1 MTVSNKHIIGR
12 LLFDVEYQNEQKTMD
27 LQEKISSMGKEDIP
41 DILEASLNKF
51 DKNYSYL
58 VIDRLTLELG
68 KINTEDLQNQLI
80 LKFKRELDKQL
91 NDITSADPPLQ
102 DTTKLDDD
110 QSRFYILKYFLRTGR
125 LPWFI
130 EQVNFSLEDEFADL
144 LYEEHEQFIHF
155 IKENIQ
161 DVYFR
166 QRLIFQFEENF
177 VLDLLKKIY
186 PERVDRINSIRY
198 TFPMHYKIFIS
209 SGSSIQSFEKQ
220 LFEALVDTVV
230 YKTEHAEVSDELIFL
245 AILLS
250 KLKTEPSAVIS
261 RIKLFMS
268 ESIKEDKQSSAT
280 FEKIASI
287 LSSDEEEVY
296 QIIKSFKT
304 LKEKEMTYMSDNKP
318 PVNDISERRDIEP
331 EKQGEQTYYIQNAGL
346 VLLNPFI
353 PELFKR
359 LKLVSDQKFTGEHSI
374 YKAIHLLEYIV
385 HGNIKK
391 FECILLLN
399 KILCGHNIIQPV
411 PVDTDLSRYEKAE
424 GTKMLKAV
432 IKNWPALKSTS
443 VSGFNRSFLQRPGIL
458 KLNTNKWKLY
468 VERRTYDLLLNR
480 LPWSFQLIKYPWMDK
495 IIEVEW

>member
-209 SGSSIQSFEKQ
+209 SGSSIQGFEKQ

-346 VLLNPFI
+346 VLLNPY
-353 PELFKR
+353 
-359 LKLVSDQKFTGEHSI
+359 SNG
-374 YKAIHLLEYIV
+374 
-385 HGNIKK
+385 
-391 FECILLLN
+391 
-399 KILCGHNIIQPV
+399 
-411 PVDTDLSRYEKAE
+411 
-424 GTKMLKAV
+424 
-432 IKNWPALKSTS
+432 
-443 VSGFNRSFLQRPGIL
+443 
-458 KLNTNKWKLY
+458 
-468 VERRTYDLLLNR
+468 
-480 LPWSFQLIKYPWMDK
+480 
-495 IIEVEW
+495 